1 MQTLLEQLEYIMKN
15 FDFEYVVQSMK
26 KLDWKW
32 GNTEP
37 PSIEQL
43 KDSARNNL
51 NTLIKDA
58 SEADHSTLR
67 IIQSGG
73 FQSQIINGEF
83 LKLSFVLTDAE
94 GEEMS
99 ESENDCIYPFYWNG
113 REWHEEDCD
122 DVFVAFYTSKLAL
135 RYNGSVYIGDGVS
148 VFPDGTM
155 NDE

>member
-1 MQTLLEQLEYIMKN
+1 MKN

-32 GNTEP
+32 GNIES

-58 SEADHSTLR
+58 SKADHSTLR

-94 GEEMS
+94 GEETDAEGEEMS
-99 ESENDCIYPFYWNG
+99 E
-113 REWHEEDCD
+113 
-122 DVFVAFYTSKLAL
+122 
-135 RYNGSVYIGDGVS
+135 
-148 VFPDGTM
+148 
-155 NDE
+155 